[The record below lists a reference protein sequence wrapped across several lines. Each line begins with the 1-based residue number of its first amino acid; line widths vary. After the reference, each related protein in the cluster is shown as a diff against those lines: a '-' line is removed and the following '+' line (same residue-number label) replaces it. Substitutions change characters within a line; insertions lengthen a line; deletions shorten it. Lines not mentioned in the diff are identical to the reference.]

1 MGTMHASPFTF
12 TIQFILQ
19 LVHCK
24 LDTSLLK
31 IAQQYNFRMLF
42 VFIYLHVQGYHE
54 KKDFAI
60 KINYYVHSTS
70 FEICAMK
77 ICLKSLTFLHMFLT
91 HEKHQKDVLK
101 VGTAAMPTFLK
112 GFLTQQRKRGY
123 F

>member
-54 KKDFAI
+54 KKDC
-60 KINYYVHSTS
+60 NENQLLHSTY

>member
-1 MGTMHASPFTF
+1 MQIGYQSFENCT
-12 TIQFILQ
+12 TIQFPNAIRIHLLTCTGVPRKERLCNENQ
-19 LVHCK
+19 L
-24 LDTSLLK
+24 L
-31 IAQQYNFRMLF
+31 
-42 VFIYLHVQGYHE
+42 
-54 KKDFAI
+54 
-60 KINYYVHSTS
+60 HSTS

>member
-12 TIQFILQ
+12 TVQFILQ

-60 KINYYVHSTS
+60 KINYHTVHL
-70 FEICAMK
+70 FK
-77 ICLKSLTFLHMFLT
+77 FV
-91 HEKHQKDVLK
+91 Q
-101 VGTAAMPTFLK
+101 
-112 GFLTQQRKRGY
+112 
-123 F
+123 